1 MAETTNI
8 TIRNKIKAI
17 ILPNKPVLPN
27 KSMPNHRKTSMVKS
41 KFPNNTNPFNRK
53 ISVLITDNIIN

>member
-41 KFPNNTNPFNRK
+41 KFPNNIKPFYRK
-53 ISVLITDNIIN
+53 ISVQITEHKIN